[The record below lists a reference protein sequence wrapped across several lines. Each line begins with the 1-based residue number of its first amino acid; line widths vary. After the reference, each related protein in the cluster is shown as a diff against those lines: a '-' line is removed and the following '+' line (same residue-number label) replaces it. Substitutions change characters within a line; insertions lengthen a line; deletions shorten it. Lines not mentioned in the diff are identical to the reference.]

1 MAPERSGQGLIP
13 SNTVVKQEVVGP
25 PKQNSI
31 LEDFL
36 EIKIKEELEYK
47 GEIENGNRSRVKR
60 EEDQDLTSLTW
71 LQNNNLLKS
80 KRKYKSREF

>member
-13 SNTVVKQEVVGP
+13 SNTIVKQEVVGP
-25 PKQNSI
+25 PKQTSI

-47 GEIENGNRSRVKR
+47 GEHEDRTRTRIKR

-80 KRKYKSREF
+80 KRKYKVGS

>member
-1 MAPERSGQGLIP
+1 MAPEKSGQGLIP
-13 SNTVVKQEVVGP
+13 SNTIVKQEVVGP
-25 PKQNSI
+25 PKQTSI

-47 GEIENGNRSRVKR
+47 GEIENGNKSIFKR

>member
-1 MAPERSGQGLIP
+1 MAPEKSGQGLIP
-13 SNTVVKQEVVGP
+13 SNTVIKQEVVGP
-25 PKQNSI
+25 PKQTSI

-47 GEIENGNRSRVKR
+47 SGEGEEGAKTRAKR

-80 KRKYKSREF
+80 KRKYKVGS